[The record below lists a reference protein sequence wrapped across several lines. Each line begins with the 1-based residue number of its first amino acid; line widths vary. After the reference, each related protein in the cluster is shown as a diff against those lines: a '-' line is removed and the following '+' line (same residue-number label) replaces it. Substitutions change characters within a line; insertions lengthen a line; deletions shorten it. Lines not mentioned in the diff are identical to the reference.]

1 MDSPRGRVYT
11 ESEAETPPA
20 LLKGGCPVN
29 DPFAAAVLLYL
40 VPLFALLVTW
50 KKPLPKALGWIA
62 GSELVGIL
70 LFLPLFALVGLVGWE
85 WYRWGEVTLR
95 EVLTFWQEGGV
106 TALLWVAPGAGIT
119 ALTLLLRWLMEAIRQ
134 AVALAQGEGM
144 P

>member
-1 MDSPRGRVYT
+1 M
-11 ESEAETPPA
+11 
-20 LLKGGCPVN
+20 N
-29 DPFAAAVLLYL
+29 DPFVAVVLLYL

-50 KKPLPKALGWIA
+50 KKPLPQALGWIA
-62 GSELVGIL
+62 GSELVGLL

-106 TALLWVAPGAGIT
+106 SALLWVAPGVGIT
-119 ALTLLLRWLMEAIRQ
+119 ALTLLMRWLVAAVRQ
-134 AVALAQGEGM
+134 AVAQAQREGM